1 MHNLVQYFQPED
13 VKLVISDFIL
23 DSKTQFLPYF
33 LNYLTKK
40 KKKKRKKRKKGLY
53 SNCSVYIFFNDP
65 III

>member
-1 MHNLVQYFQPED
+1 MLNLVQYFQPED
-13 VKLVISDFIL
+13 VKLAISDFIL

-40 KKKKRKKRKKGLY
+40 KGGKKGCY
-53 SNCSVYIFFNDP
+53 IPNCSVYIFFNDS